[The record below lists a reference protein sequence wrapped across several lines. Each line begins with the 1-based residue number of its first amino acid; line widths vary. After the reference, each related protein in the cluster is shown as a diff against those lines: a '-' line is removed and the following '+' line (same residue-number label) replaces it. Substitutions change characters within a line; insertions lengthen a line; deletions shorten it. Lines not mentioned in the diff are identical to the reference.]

1 MKYSPIL
8 VLSLAVSGCAAF
20 PGPGSVQ
27 SGESQ
32 SAVRA
37 KLGTPAAERKLG
49 SGEMAWYYVTSPSG
63 FYTYR
68 VVFGAGGAVTDYSQL
83 LTMRNF
89 MTVPHGATESTV
101 LEELGPP
108 MEEMSFQRTKTQAW
122 TYRWMD
128 GTFEMLADAVFDLD
142 KGTLN
147 QIVVHRDPAFS
158 DSISP

>member
-1 MKYSPIL
+1 MKYSSIL
-8 VLSLAVSGCAAF
+8 VLALAVSGCAAF

-27 SGESQ
+27 SGETP

-49 SGEMAWYYVTSPSG
+49 SGDAAWYYITGPSG

-68 VVFGAGGAVTDYSQL
+68 VVFGAGGAVADYSQV
-83 LTMRNF
+83 LTRQNF
-89 MTVPHGATESTV
+89 MAVPQGATKNTV
-101 LEELGPP
+101 LDALGPP
-108 MEEMSFQRTKTQAW
+108 MEEMSFQRTRTQAW

-128 GTFEMLADAVFDLD
+128 GTFEMLADAVFNLD
-142 KGTLN
+142 KGTLD
-147 QIVVHRDPAFS
+147 QIVVHRDPAFT

>member
-1 MKYSPIL
+1 MKYSSIL
-8 VLSLAVSGCAAF
+8 VVSLTVSGCAAF
-20 PGPGSVQ
+20 PGPSSVQ
-27 SGESQ
+27 NGETQ

-49 SGEMAWYYVTSPSG
+49 SGDAAWYYITGPSG

-68 VVFGAGGAVTDYSQL
+68 VVFGTGGAVADYSQV

-89 MTVPHGATESTV
+89 MTVPRGATKDTV
-101 LEELGPP
+101 LDELGPP
-108 MEEMSFQRTKTQAW
+108 MEEMSFQRTRTQAW
-122 TYRWMD
+122 TYRWID

-142 KGTLN
+142 KGTLD
-147 QIVVHRDPAFS
+147 QIVVHRDPAFT